1 MQNTDCLNW
10 HQALLK
16 PARLPRKLLF
26 PEELGHAGKCDTFPR
41 VKLPR
46 IGDSSL
52 RKLVF
57 PTAFPKATNKI
68 HHDFLSLL
76 PPWLN
81 GSTLRRFYRQAPST
95 PSTTG
100 RP

>member
-1 MQNTDCLNW
+1 MVLALISAYGPYPTPMQNADCLNR

-41 VKLPR
+41 GKLPR

-68 HHDFLSLL
+68 HHDLLSLQL
-76 PPWLN
+76 SL
-81 GSTLRRFYRQAPST
+81 
-95 PSTTG
+95 
-100 RP
+100 